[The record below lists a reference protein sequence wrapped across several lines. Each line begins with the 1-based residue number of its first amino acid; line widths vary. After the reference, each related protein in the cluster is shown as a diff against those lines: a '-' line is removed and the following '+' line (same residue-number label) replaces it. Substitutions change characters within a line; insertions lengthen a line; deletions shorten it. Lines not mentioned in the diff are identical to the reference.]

1 MDRKY
6 KIRCL
11 LYTFELIL
19 IFWRAY
25 GEKISWNL
33 NKINSIDK
41 EEYFSDRWYKNYS
54 LNKRIIKTINYW
66 LICLI
71 KYTNTNPRSI

>member
-19 IFWRAY
+19 IFWGAY
-25 GEKISWNL
+25 DEKIPWSL

-54 LNKRIIKTINYW
+54 LNKRIIKTIDRC

-71 KYTNTNPRSI
+71 KYINTNPRSI